1 MNLTDDP
8 ENLLNDRTSHG
19 LVSIAVPSSPHTLIR
34 SWPWPWHLELEEQQL
49 MKPGHKEDEEKYV
62 GRGLL
67 EGQISGRTIL
77 HGVMGFHFSVV
88 LLHCF
93 CFPTFIL

>member
-1 MNLTDDP
+1 
-8 ENLLNDRTSHG
+8 
-19 LVSIAVPSSPHTLIR
+19 
-34 SWPWPWHLELEEQQL
+34 

-67 EGQISGRTIL
+67 EGQISARTIL